1 MSSLLRGDDKT
12 DLCQKLGLLVP
23 YSLKNAI
30 FVTDYDIMSIA
41 YGSRHVDYYLFCV
54 LSRAAYIDTANVVE
68 ENNTIVICQQIVTS
82 V

>member
-1 MSSLLRGDDKT
+1 
-12 DLCQKLGLLVP
+12 
-23 YSLKNAI
+23 
-30 FVTDYDIMSIA
+30 MSIA

-54 LSRAAYIDTANVVE
+54 LSRAADIDTANVVE